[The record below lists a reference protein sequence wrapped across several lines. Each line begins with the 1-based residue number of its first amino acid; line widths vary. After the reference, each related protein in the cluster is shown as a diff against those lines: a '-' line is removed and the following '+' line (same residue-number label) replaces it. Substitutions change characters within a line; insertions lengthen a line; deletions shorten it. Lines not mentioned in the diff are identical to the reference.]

1 MSDTGAVIYI
11 VDDDASVREGVASL
25 VRSAGLKALTFASA
39 QEFLDTSRRE
49 MPSCLVLDVELPGL
63 SGLDLQQELAKANVR
78 IPIIFLT
85 GRGDIPMSVQAM
97 KAGAADFLTKPFDDE
112 DLLHVIRQAIARY
125 RTPQQH
131 CQRSVSKANMK
142 EFYPF
147 LLDTINECLWRQNVD
162 GDSDKIRLTPKG
174 YAVLRY
180 LVEHAGRLVTQSELL
195 EAVWPET
202 FVQPEVLK
210 SQILDIRRAL
220 GDDPKHAQF
229 IETLPRRG
237 YQFIA
242 PKGPSSE
249 MSAGLEQPPRKL
261 VGRGAALAQLSQS
274 LRAAMRG
281 RRQIVFVTGE
291 HGIGKT
297 ALADEFQREA
307 VLIAPILRPGRGQ
320 CVEGYGS
327 KEPYYAILEA
337 LGQLCR
343 GSEGDSV
350 VQVLAK
356 QAPTWLM
363 QLPGFVKQEHRQN
376 LPMEILAAARE
387 RMVREICEAL
397 ETIASQK
404 PLLLVIEDLHL
415 ADQCTV
421 DLISALARRR
431 ESAKLMLIGTCR
443 PVDLAFSEHSL
454 KVLKQDLLVH
464 HLCQEIALEAL
475 READVAEYL
484 VAESGAAV
492 VPEGLTRLVHRHTEG
507 NPLFL
512 MAVLDHMQQR
522 GFITHDK
529 ESWRIHVPLENIG
542 LEVPETLRQTI
553 EAQIDHLSP
562 AEQLVLEV
570 ASLASAGDSR
580 FAVAPGAAAA
590 ELEPEAFEHA
600 CEKLVRRHCILRAA
614 KPEKFPDG
622 TVSACYEFVH
632 ALCRE
637 VCYER
642 IAPGRRATLLKRLAP
657 WSEVHLTQP
666 NECAAWLAGHFE
678 EKREE
683 KRMERINDQLRHGS
697 SVLKG
702 SPEALNLIEG

>member
-1 MSDTGAVIYI
+1 MTDPRALVYV
-11 VDDDASVREGVASL
+11 VDDDASVRGGVERL
-25 VRSAGLKALTFASA
+25 IRSAGLMAKTFASA
-39 QEFLDTSRRE
+39 EDFLETSRPE
-49 MPSCLVLDVELPGL
+49 VPNCLVLDMDLPGL
-63 SGLDLQQELAKANVR
+63 TGLDLQQELAKANVR

-85 GRGDIPMSVQAM
+85 GHGDIPMTVQAM
-97 KAGAADFLTKPFDDE
+97 KAGAVDFLTKPFDDE
-112 DLLHVIRQAIARY
+112 DLLHVIGQAIARY
-125 RTPQQH
+125 RTPQQQ
-131 CQRSVSKANMK
+131 CRTSVSKTTMK

-147 LLDTINECLWRQNVD
+147 LLDTINECLWLQKVD
-162 GDSDKIRLTPKG
+162 GDDEKIRLTPKG
-174 YAVLRY
+174 FAVLRY

-195 EAVWPET
+195 EAVWPDT

-220 GDDPKHAQF
+220 GDDPKHPQF

-242 PKGPSSE
+242 PTKGPSSE
-249 MSAGLEQPPRKL
+249 VSAELEQSSRRL

-274 LRAAMRG
+274 LQTAMRG
-281 RRQIVFVTGE
+281 QRQIVFVTGE

-297 ALADEFQREA
+297 ALADEFQSEA
-307 VLIAPILRPGRGQ
+307 VLIAPIVRLGRGQ
-320 CVEGYGS
+320 CMEGYGS
-327 KEPYYAILEA
+327 KEPYYSILEA

-343 GSEGDSV
+343 GSEGESV
-350 VQVLAK
+350 VQVLSEK
-356 QAPTWLM
+356 APTWLL
-363 QLPGFVKQEHRQN
+363 QLPGFVKQEHRQHLSIEM
-376 LPMEILAAARE
+376 LPAARD

-464 HLCQEIALEAL
+464 HLCQEIALAPL

-484 VAESGAAV
+484 VAESGGAV
-492 VPEGLTRLVHRHTEG
+492 VPEGLTQLVHRHTEG

-529 ESWRIHVPLENIG
+529 ANWRIHVPLESIG
-542 LEVPETLRQTI
+542 LEVPETLRQMI
-553 EAQIDHLSP
+553 EAQIDRLSP
-562 AEQLVLEV
+562 DEQLVLEV
-570 ASLASAGDSR
+570 TSLSSAGHAR
-580 FAVAPGAAAA
+580 FAVIPGAAAA
-590 ELEPEAFEHA
+590 ELEPEAFENA
-600 CEKLVRRHCILRAA
+600 CEKLVRRHGILRAA

-642 IAPGRRATLLKRLAP
+642 IAPRRRAKLHSRLGQ
-657 WSEVHLTQP
+657 WVEVLTQSSESTP
-666 NECAAWLAGHFE
+666 WLARHFE
-678 EKREE
+678 EKRVG
-683 KRMERINDQLRHGS
+683 KINDPSYTMKPML
-697 SVLKG
+697 
-702 SPEALNLIEG
+702 

>member
-1 MSDTGAVIYI
+1 MTDPGALVYV
-11 VDDDASVREGVASL
+11 VDDDASVREGVARL
-25 VRSAGLKALTFASA
+25 IRSAGLMAKTFASA
-39 QEFLDTSRRE
+39 EEFLDTSRRE
-49 MPSCLVLDVELPGL
+49 VPNCLALDVELPGL

-85 GRGDIPMSVQAM
+85 GRGDIPMTVQAM
-97 KAGAADFLTKPFDDE
+97 KAGAVDFLTKPFDDE
-112 DLLHVIRQAIARY
+112 GLLHVIRRAIARY
-125 RTPQQH
+125 RTPQQQ

-147 LLDTINECLWRQNVD
+147 LLDTINECLWRQNMDGVD
-162 GDSDKIRLTPKG
+162 GDDEKIPLTPKG
-174 YAVLRY
+174 FAVLRY

-195 EAVWPET
+195 EAVWPDT

-210 SQILDIRRAL
+210 SQVLDIRRAL

-242 PKGPSSE
+242 PIKGPSSE
-249 MSAGLEQPPRKL
+249 MSAGLEQPPRRL

-281 RRQIVFVTGE
+281 QRQIVFVTGE

-363 QLPGFVKQEHRQN
+363 QLPGFVKQEQRQN
-376 LPMEILAAARE
+376 LPMETLAAARE
-387 RMVREICEAL
+387 RMVREVCEAL
-397 ETIASQK
+397 ETITSQK

-431 ESAKLMLIGTCR
+431 ESAKLMFIGTCR

-464 HLCQEIALEAL
+464 HLCQEIAPEPL

-484 VAESGAAV
+484 VAESGGAV

-522 GFITHDK
+522 GLITHDDTN
-529 ESWRIHVPLENIG
+529 WRISVPLESIG
-542 LEVPETLRQTI
+542 LEVPETLRQMI
-553 EAQIDHLSP
+553 EAQIERLS
-562 AEQLVLEV
+562 ADEQRVLEV
-570 ASLASAGDSR
+570 VSLGSSGCFPFS
-580 FAVAPGAAAA
+580 VIPGAAAA
-590 ELEPEAFEHA
+590 ELEPEAFEHV

-614 KPEKFPDG
+614 KPEALRDG
-622 TVSACYEFVH
+622 AVSVCYQFVH
-632 ALCRE
+632 VLCRE
-637 VCYER
+637 VCCER
-642 IAPGRRATLLKRLAP
+642 IAPGRKANLHRRLAQ
-657 WSEVHLTQP
+657 WGKAHLTHS
-666 NECAAWLAGHFE
+666 NESASSLAGH
-678 EKREE
+678 
-683 KRMERINDQLRHGS
+683 L
-697 SVLKG
+697 
-702 SPEALNLIEG
+702 

>member
-1 MSDTGAVIYI
+1 MTDPGTLVYV
-11 VDDDASVREGVASL
+11 VDDDASVREGVARL
-25 VRSAGLKALTFASA
+25 IRSAGLMAKTFASA
-39 QEFLDTSRRE
+39 EEFLDTSRRE
-49 MPSCLVLDVELPGL
+49 VPSCLVLDVELPGL

-97 KAGAADFLTKPFDDE
+97 KAGAVDFLTKPFDDE

-125 RTPQQH
+125 RTPQHQ
-131 CQRSVSKANMK
+131 CRTSVSKTNMK

-147 LLDTINECLWRQNVD
+147 LLDTINECLWLQKVD
-162 GDSDKIRLTPKG
+162 EDDEKIRLTPKG
-174 YAVLRY
+174 FAVLRY

-195 EAVWPET
+195 EAVWPDT

-210 SQILDIRRAL
+210 SQVLDIRRAL
-220 GDDPKHAQF
+220 GDDSKHPQF

-242 PKGPSSE
+242 PIKGPSFE
-249 MSAGLEQPPRKL
+249 VSAGLEQPTRRL

-274 LRAAMRG
+274 LQTAMRG
-281 RRQIVFVTGE
+281 QRQIVFVTGE

-307 VLIAPILRPGRGQ
+307 VLIAPIVRLGRGQ

-327 KEPYYAILEA
+327 KEPYYSLLEA

-350 VQVLAK
+350 VQVLSE
-356 QAPTWLM
+356 QAPTWLV
-363 QLPGFVKQEHRQN
+363 QLPGFLKQEHRQN

-397 ETIASQK
+397 ETIASQE

-464 HLCQEIALEAL
+464 HLCQEIALEPL

-484 VAESGAAV
+484 VAESGGAV
-492 VPEGLTRLVHRHTEG
+492 APEGLTRLVLRHTEG

-512 MAVLDHMQQR
+512 MAVLDHIQQR
-522 GFITHDK
+522 GLITHDNA
-529 ESWRIHVPLENIG
+529 SWRIHVPLESMG
-542 LEVPETLRQTI
+542 LEVPETLRQMI
-553 EAQIDHLSP
+553 EAQIDRLSP
-562 AEQLVLEV
+562 DEQLVLEV
-570 ASLASAGDSR
+570 ASLASVGDSR
-580 FAVAPGAAAA
+580 FAVVPGAAAA

-642 IAPGRRATLLKRLAP
+642 IAPGRKANLHKRLAP

-666 NECAAWLAGHFE
+666 NECASRLAGHFGE
-678 EKREE
+678 EKRV
-683 KRMERINDQLRHGS
+683 ERVNDQLRHGT

-702 SPEALNLIEG
+702 SPQALNLIGR

>member
-1 MSDTGAVIYI
+1 MTNPKALVYV
-11 VDDDASVREGVASL
+11 VDDDASVRGGVERL
-25 VRSAGLKALTFASA
+25 IRSAGLMAKTFASA
-39 QEFLDTSRRE
+39 EDFLDTSRPE
-49 MPSCLVLDVELPGL
+49 VPNCLVLDVDLPGL
-63 SGLDLQQELAKANVR
+63 TGLDLQQELAKASVR

-85 GRGDIPMSVQAM
+85 GHGDIPMTVQAM
-97 KAGAADFLTKPFDDE
+97 KAGAVDFLTKPFDDE

-125 RTPQQH
+125 RTPQQQ
-131 CQRSVSKANMK
+131 CQRSASKANMK

-162 GDSDKIRLTPKG
+162 GDDERIRLTPKG
-174 YAVLRY
+174 FAVLRY

-195 EAVWPET
+195 EAVWPDT

-220 GDDPKHAQF
+220 GDDPKQPQF

-242 PKGPSSE
+242 PIKCPSSE
-249 MSAGLEQPPRKL
+249 VSAEFEQPSRRL
-261 VGRGAALAQLSQS
+261 VGRGAALAQLSRS
-274 LRAAMRG
+274 LQTAMRG
-281 RRQIVFVTGE
+281 QRQIVFLTGE

-307 VLIAPILRPGRGQ
+307 VLIAPIVRLGRGQ

-327 KEPYYAILEA
+327 KEPYYSLLEA

-343 GSEGDSV
+343 GSEGESV
-350 VQVLAK
+350 VQVLAEK
-356 QAPTWLM
+356 APTWLV

-397 ETIASQK
+397 EKIASQK
-404 PLLLVIEDLHL
+404 PLLLVIEDMHL
-415 ADQCTV
+415 ADQGTV

-464 HLCQEIALEAL
+464 HLCQEIALEPF

-484 VAESGAAV
+484 VAESGGAV
-492 VPEGLTRLVHRHTEG
+492 APEGLAQLLHRHTAG
-507 NPLFL
+507 NPLFT
-512 MAVLDHMQQR
+512 MSVLEHMQQR
-522 GFITHDK
+522 GFISHDNAN
-529 ESWRIHVPLENIG
+529 WRIHVPLESIG
-542 LEVPETLRQTI
+542 LEVPETLRQVI
-553 EAQIDHLSP
+553 EAQIDRLSP
-562 AEQLVLEV
+562 DEQLVLEV
-570 ASLASAGDSR
+570 ASLASGGDSR
-580 FAVAPGAAAA
+580 FAVVPGAAAA
-590 ELEPEAFEHA
+590 ELEPEVFEHA

-622 TVSACYEFVH
+622 AVSACYEFVH
-632 ALCRE
+632 ALYRE
-637 VCYER
+637 VCCER
-642 IAPGRRATLLKRLAP
+642 IAPGRKANLHKRLAQ
-657 WSEVHLTQP
+657 WSEVHLTQS
-666 NECAAWLAGHFE
+666 NESASWLAIHFE
-678 EKREE
+678 DGADRLRAIKCL
-683 KRMERINDQLRHGS
+683 QLDPDPVEQRLDLGS
-697 SVLKG
+697 QQL
-702 SPEALNLIEG
+702 E

>member
-1 MSDTGAVIYI
+1 MTDPGALVYV
-11 VDDDASVREGVASL
+11 VDDDASVREGVARL
-25 VRSAGLKALTFASA
+25 IRSAGLMAKTFASA
-39 QEFLDTSRRE
+39 EEFLDTSRRE
-49 MPSCLVLDVELPGL
+49 VPSCLALDVELPGL

-85 GRGDIPMSVQAM
+85 GRGDIPMTVQAM
-97 KAGAADFLTKPFDDE
+97 KAGAVDFLTKPFDDE
-112 DLLHVIRQAIARY
+112 DLLHVIRRAIARY
-125 RTPQQH
+125 RRPQQQ
-131 CQRSVSKANMK
+131 CQRSVSKAKMK

-147 LLDTINECLWRQNVD
+147 LLDTINECLWRQNMDGVD
-162 GDSDKIRLTPKG
+162 GDDEKIPLTPKG
-174 YAVLRY
+174 FAVLRY

-195 EAVWPET
+195 EAVWPDT

-210 SQILDIRRAL
+210 SQVLDIRRAL

-242 PKGPSSE
+242 PINGPSSE
-249 MSAGLEQPPRKL
+249 MFAGLEQPPRRL
-261 VGRGAALAQLSQS
+261 VGRRASLAQLSQS

-281 RRQIVFVTGE
+281 QRQIVFVTGE

-327 KEPYYAILEA
+327 KEPYYSILEA

-350 VQVLAK
+350 VQVLSEK
-356 QAPTWLM
+356 APTWLM

-387 RMVREICEAL
+387 RMVREICAAL
-397 ETIASQK
+397 EAIASEK

-431 ESAKLMLIGTCR
+431 ESAKLILIGTCR
-443 PVDLAFSEHSL
+443 PVDLVSSEHSL
-454 KVLKQDLLVH
+454 KALKQDLLVH
-464 HLCQEIALEAL
+464 HLCQEIALEPL
-475 READVAEYL
+475 READVADYL
-484 VAESGAAV
+484 LAESGGAV
-492 VPEGLTRLVHRHTEG
+492 APEGLAQLVHRHTEG
-507 NPLFL
+507 NPLF
-512 MAVLDHMQQR
+512 MVAVLDHMQQR

-529 ESWRIHVPLENIG
+529 ASWRTHVPLEKIG
-542 LEVPETLRQTI
+542 LQVPEALRQTI
-553 EAQIDHLSP
+553 EAQIDRLSP

-622 TVSACYEFVH
+622 TVSACYEFLH

-642 IAPGRRATLLKRLAP
+642 IAPGRRANLLKRLAP
-657 WSEVHLTQP
+657 WGEVHLTQP
-666 NECAAWLAGHFE
+666 NECDAWLAGHFE
-678 EKREE
+678 EKRV
-683 KRMERINDQLRHGS
+683 ERVNDQLRHGTG
-697 SVLKG
+697 VLEG
-702 SPEALNLIEG
+702 SPQALNLIEG

>member
-1 MSDTGAVIYI
+1 MGDTGAVIYI

-25 VRSAGLKALTFASA
+25 VRSAGLKAVTFASA
-39 QEFLDTSRRE
+39 QEFLDTSRSE
-49 MPSCLVLDVELPGL
+49 GPSCLVLDVELPGL

-97 KAGAADFLTKPFDDE
+97 KAGAVDFLTKPFDDE

-125 RTPQQH
+125 RTPQHQ
-131 CQRSVSKANMK
+131 CQRSASKANMK

-147 LLDTINECLWRQNVD
+147 LLDTINECLWRQKVD
-162 GDSDKIRLTPKG
+162 GDDERIRLTPKG
-174 YAVLRY
+174 FAVLRY

-195 EAVWPET
+195 EAVWPDT

-220 GDDPKHAQF
+220 GDDPKQPQF
-229 IETLPRRG
+229 VETLPRRG

-242 PKGPSSE
+242 PIKGPSSE
-249 MSAGLEQPPRKL
+249 VPAGLEQPPRRL
-261 VGRGAALAQLSQS
+261 VGRSAALAQLSQS
-274 LRAAMRG
+274 LQSAMRG

-307 VLIAPILRPGRGQ
+307 ALIAPIVRLGRGQ

-327 KEPYYAILEA
+327 KEPYYSIFEA

-343 GSEGDSV
+343 GSEGQSV
-350 VQVLAK
+350 VQVLAEK
-356 QAPTWLM
+356 APTWLV
-363 QLPGFVKQEHRQN
+363 QLPGLVKQEHRQN

-404 PLLLVIEDLHL
+404 PLLLVIEDLNL

-464 HLCQEIALEAL
+464 HLCQEIALEPL
-475 READVAEYL
+475 GEADLAEYL
-484 VAESGAAV
+484 VAESGGAV
-492 VPEGLTRLVHRHTEG
+492 PPEGLAQLLHRHTAG
-507 NPLFL
+507 NPLFT
-512 MAVLDHMQQR
+512 MSVLEHMQQR
-522 GFITHDK
+522 GFISHDNAN
-529 ESWRIHVPLENIG
+529 WRIHVPLDSIG
-542 LEVPETLRQTI
+542 LEVPESLCQMI
-553 EAQIDHLSP
+553 EAQIDRLSP
-562 AEQLVLEV
+562 DERMVLEV
-570 ASLASAGDSR
+570 ASLKNVGCSR
-580 FAVAPGAAAA
+580 LAVVRGAAAA
-590 ELEPEAFEHA
+590 ELEPEAFECL
-600 CEKLVRRHCILRAA
+600 CEKLARQHGILRAA
-614 KPEKFPDG
+614 EPEKFPDG

-632 ALCRE
+632 ALYRE
-637 VCYER
+637 VCYGR
-642 IAPGRRATLLKRLAP
+642 IAPGRKAKLHRRLAQ
-657 WSEVHLTQP
+657 WGEAHLTRS
-666 NECAAWLAGHFE
+666 NEGSSWLAGYFE
-678 EKREE
+678 ESGGRA
-683 KRMERINDQLRHGS
+683 INS
-697 SVLKG
+697 AAKS
-702 SPEALNLIEG
+702 

>member
-1 MSDTGAVIYI
+1 MGDTGAVIYI

-25 VRSAGLKALTFASA
+25 VRSSGLKALTFASA
-39 QEFLDTSRRE
+39 QKFLDTSRGE

-97 KAGAADFLTKPFDDE
+97 KAGAVDFLTKPFDDE
-112 DLLHVIRQAIARY
+112 DLLHVIRQAIARN
-125 RTPQQH
+125 RTPQQQ
-131 CQRSVSKANMK
+131 CRTSVSKTNMK

-147 LLDTINECLWRQNVD
+147 LLDTINECLWRQNIDGVD
-162 GDSDKIRLTPKG
+162 GDDEKIRLTPKG
-174 YAVLRY
+174 FAVLRY

-195 EAVWPET
+195 EAVWPDT

-210 SQILDIRRAL
+210 SQVLDIRRAL
-220 GDDPKHAQF
+220 GDDPRHPQF

-242 PKGPSSE
+242 PIKSSSSE
-249 MSAGLEQPPRKL
+249 VSVGLQQPSPRL
-261 VGRGAALAQLSQS
+261 VGRDAPLAQLSQS
-274 LRAAMRG
+274 LQTALRG
-281 RRQIVFVTGE
+281 QRQIVFVTGE

-307 VLIAPILRPGRGQ
+307 VLMGPIVRMGRGQ

-327 KEPYYAILEA
+327 KEPYYSILEA

-343 GSEGDSV
+343 GAEGESV
-350 VQVLAK
+350 VQVLAEK
-356 QAPTWLM
+356 APTWLM
-363 QLPGFVKQEHRQN
+363 QLPGFVKQEHRHN
-376 LPMEILAAARE
+376 LPTEMLAKARD

-415 ADQCTV
+415 ADQGTV

-454 KVLKQDLLVH
+454 KALKQDLLVH
-464 HLCQEIALEAL
+464 HLCQEIALESL
-475 READVAEYL
+475 GEADLADYL
-484 VAESGAAV
+484 VAESGGAV
-492 VPEGLTRLVHRHTEG
+492 PPEGLAQLLHRHTAG
-507 NPLFL
+507 NPLFTES
-512 MAVLDHMQQR
+512 VLNHMQQR
-522 GFITHDK
+522 GFLSHDNAN
-529 ESWRIHVPLENIG
+529 WRIHVPLESIG
-542 LEVPETLRQTI
+542 LEVPETLRQII
-553 EAQIDHLSP
+553 EVQIDRLSLD
-562 AEQLVLEV
+562 EQLVLEV

-580 FAVAPGAAAA
+580 FAVVPGATAA
-590 ELEPEAFEHA
+590 ELEPEAFERA
-600 CEKLVRRHCILRAA
+600 CEKLVRRHCILRTA

-632 ALCRE
+632 VLYRE
-637 VCYER
+637 VCYGR
-642 IAPGRRATLLKRLAP
+642 IAPGRRAKLHTRLGQCV
-657 WSEVHLTQP
+657 EVLTQSS
-666 NECAAWLAGHFE
+666 ESKHWLARHFE
-678 EKREE
+678 EKRG
-683 KRMERINDQLRHGS
+683 ERS
-697 SVLKG
+697 TTPVT
-702 SPEALNLIEG
+702 P